1 MLRVQKQSEAVT
13 RSCSKGKIFLKNL
26 QNTQENTCA
35 VPLNAFTC
43 YSENFLYITTNFI
56 NFQVMATSKNSHV
69 HALSETIKNTLEDNE
84 KEKTENTVKVGKIA
98 FLCNHSPRNFH
109 IPKK

>member
-1 MLRVQKQSEAVT
+1 
-13 RSCSKGKIFLKNL
+13 
-26 QNTQENTCA
+26 
-35 VPLNAFTC
+35 
-43 YSENFLYITTNFI
+43 
-56 NFQVMATSKNSHV
+56 MATSKNSHV
-69 HALSETIKNTLEDNE
+69 HVLSETIRNTLEDNE